1 MSGPIGINYMPPD
14 APTASAG
21 SVSVATQPSS
31 ALHNAELAA
40 GAYVQALQ
48 GSPPQGFSLQIGAR
62 LGADC
67 RGGGDGHGQ
76 VRAGRWEEGCAGVA
90 RHAKRGRKGGRRRRR
105 GLCGLRAASE
115 PPKML
120 RVHPGLYSKMEQRS
134 RARRCPYWSR

>member
-48 GSPPQGFSLQIGAR
+48 GSPPQGFSLQIGRYEAGCGLTAGR
-62 LGADC
+62 QGADC
-67 RGGGDGHGQ
+67 RGALISTILQASLVTG
-76 VRAGRWEEGCAGVA
+76 RAVELCSQGEVAGC
-90 RHAKRGRKGGRRRRR
+90 
-105 GLCGLRAASE
+105 
-115 PPKML
+115 
-120 RVHPGLYSKMEQRS
+120 
-134 RARRCPYWSR
+134 